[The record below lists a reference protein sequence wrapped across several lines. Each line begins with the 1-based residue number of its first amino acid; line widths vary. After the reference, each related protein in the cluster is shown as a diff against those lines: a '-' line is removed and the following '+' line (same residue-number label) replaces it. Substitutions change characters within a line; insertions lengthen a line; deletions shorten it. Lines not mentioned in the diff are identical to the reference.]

1 MVRHLVDYV
10 AIVELIADDTHD
22 LDLDDDTR
30 PRGKWKMFLLTDQ
43 CYKFIKR
50 KPCLIV
56 CHFLIKTAHKL
67 LQKEVVFRGV
77 CSNGFPKR
85 TGKDLHSLKMA

>member
-30 PRGKWKMFLLTDQ
+30 PRGKWKMFLLFGTNR
-43 CYKFIKR
+43 I
-50 KPCLIV
+50 
-56 CHFLIKTAHKL
+56 
-67 LQKEVVFRGV
+67 
-77 CSNGFPKR
+77 
-85 TGKDLHSLKMA
+85 

>member
-30 PRGKWKMFLLTDQ
+30 TRGRCIWKLFLLKGLN
-43 CYKFIKR
+43 YK
-50 KPCLIV
+50 L
-56 CHFLIKTAHKL
+56 
-67 LQKEVVFRGV
+67 
-77 CSNGFPKR
+77 
-85 TGKDLHSLKMA
+85 

>member
-30 PRGKWKMFLLTDQ
+30 PRGMILLNLFEIT
-43 CYKFIKR
+43 
-50 KPCLIV
+50 
-56 CHFLIKTAHKL
+56 
-67 LQKEVVFRGV
+67 
-77 CSNGFPKR
+77 
-85 TGKDLHSLKMA
+85 